1 MIFLISASYQVPV
14 CLSQCIPQWTHFL
27 VRFGSWCSIR
37 YLCTAQKKVTISDR
51 LLRRK
56 IVNISSIYF
65 SLWVS
70 LCRQRSDYIRQL
82 CFDFSTRLSLLPFAG
97 FMVLSKFEREF
108 GVDEWRLKV
117 WLEIYFSGDG
127 LPNNRTLAW
136 TVRSDA
142 LSFTYRSEMELS
154 TAAVYFFRTLW
165 SSASVEYETTKN
177 VHADLCWVC
186 SRMTRSVSMYPVSF
200 VLVAFLVL
208 LMEHVRICIISLW
221 VFASGRALS

>member
-1 MIFLISASYQVPV
+1 MIFFISASYQVPV

-65 SLWVS
+65 SLWVF

-82 CFDFSTRLSLLPFAG
+82 CFDSSTRLSFLPFAG

-127 LPNNRTLAW
+127 LPNSRTLAW

-154 TAAVYFFRTLW
+154 TAAVYFFRTHW

-177 VHADLCWVC
+177 VHAVYVGFVQEWLDQWVC
-186 SRMTRSVSMYPVSF
+186 ILF
-200 VLVAFLVL
+200 HLFLL
-208 LMEHVRICIISLW
+208 RFLFFLW
-221 VFASGRALS
+221 NM